1 METHVAKGEDKEANE
16 EDGRAIIQS
25 EAMWRD
31 FNEIVD
37 KIGKELLTSKREM
50 DSCTIM
56 VVALLTFR
64 SWQ

>member
-1 METHVAKGEDKEANE
+1 MHIAKGEDKEANE